1 MQTQIRQYGDIS
13 IISIHGSM
21 PIDRAQM
28 FRDICLKHL
37 INAPI
42 VFNLEKAH
50 FVGST
55 GLTPFFETVEK
66 LAQSK
71 PGSVKFVG
79 AKVEFHRLL
88 SNMELPGVEF
98 HQSEMEALKSFNPSN
113 L

>member
-1 MQTQIRQYGDIS
+1 METQIRQYGEIS
-13 IISIHGSM
+13 IISIRGSM

-28 FRDICLKHL
+28 FRDACLKHL
-37 INAPI
+37 MNVPI
-42 VFNLEKAH
+42 VFNLEKAS

-55 GLTPFFETVEK
+55 GLTPFFEAVEK
-66 LAQSK
+66 LAQSR
-71 PGSVKFVG
+71 PGSIKFVG

-98 HQSEMEALKSFNPSN
+98 HQSEMDALKSFNPAI